1 VQDAPIDLVYLLT
14 RHVHALQCGQLEK
27 WSLNMTEQVVTAEKP
42 TTEGSCK
49 LVYILYLVGL
59 VFGITGLIGVIMAYI
74 NKSDAP
80 EWLQRHYQF
89 QIRTFWIGF
98 LYLVIGG
105 ILSMV
110 IIGWF
115 IILFWVV
122 WLIIRCVKGLK
133 ALDMKQAPANVTGWL
148 F

>member
-1 VQDAPIDLVYLLT
+1 
-14 RHVHALQCGQLEK
+14 
-27 WSLNMTEQVVTAEKP
+27 MTEQVVTAEKP

-49 LVYILYLVGL
+49 LVYILYLAGL
-59 VFGITGLIGVIMAYI
+59 VFGITGIIGVIMAYI

-98 LYLVIGG
+98 LYLVIGS
-105 ILSMV
+105 ILSLV

-115 IILFWVV
+115 VILFWVV
-122 WLIIRCVKGLK
+122 WLIIRCVKGMK